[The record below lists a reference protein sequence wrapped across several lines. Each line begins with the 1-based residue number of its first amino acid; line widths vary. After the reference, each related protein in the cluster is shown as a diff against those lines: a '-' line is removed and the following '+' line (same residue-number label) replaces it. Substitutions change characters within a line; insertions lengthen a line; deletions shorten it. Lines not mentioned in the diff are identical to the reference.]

1 MSGFQAIKGVM
12 GLPARKK
19 LQPVFQQIFPTST
32 CDDMMTLTMAYH
44 KYKREYVEHIS
55 FNPIAA
61 NLSKHMIELEACS
74 MIVSAITLEHAALEV
89 VYLYFDTATYDEI
102 ERDVKVTLKIS
113 CFYICLD

>member
-1 MSGFQAIKGVM
+1 M

-74 MIVSAITLEHAALEV
+74 MIVLATTLEHAPLEA
-89 VYLYFDTATYDEI
+89 VYLYFDTATYDKI
-102 ERDVKVTLKIS
+102 ERDEKVTLPNLWFFIS
-113 CFYICLD
+113 LS